1 MSADA
6 TATCRSWPVQIFIA
20 GDAAKAAET
29 CRAYCDEAG
38 LCVTITATTYVYT
51 GGSEPGVA
59 VGLINYPR
67 FPADPNAITDTA
79 IDLGWQ
85 LHAALGQQSF
95 TVQTPGI
102 TLWFSTREDAS

>member
-1 MSADA
+1 MSMDA
-6 TATCRSWPVQIFIA
+6 AGTGRSWPVQIFIA
-20 GDAAKAAET
+20 GDTARAAEV
-29 CRAYCDEAG
+29 CRQYCDTAG
-38 LCVTITATTYVYT
+38 LCVTVTETVYVYT
-51 GGSEPGVA
+51 GGSEPGVI

-67 FPADPNAITDTA
+67 FPSEPNAITDLA

-102 TLWFSTREDAS
+102 THWFSTRGES